1 MTTHSDTPYPQPP
14 TNAHFDKTCQK
25 EIFDELREKEG
36 VTSRQY
42 ARMVARLL
50 IHKIENGTATTCM
63 SYYGLCE

>member
-1 MTTHSDTPYPQPP
+1 M
-14 TNAHFDKTCQK
+14 NARFDKTCQK

-36 VTSRQY
+36 ITSRQY

-50 IHKIENGTATTCM
+50 IHKIENGTSTTCM